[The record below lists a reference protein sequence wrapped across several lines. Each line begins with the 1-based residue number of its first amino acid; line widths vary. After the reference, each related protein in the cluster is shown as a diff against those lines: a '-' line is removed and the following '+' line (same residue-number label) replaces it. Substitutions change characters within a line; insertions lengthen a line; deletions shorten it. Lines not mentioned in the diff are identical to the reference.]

1 LPPTRLADV
10 QRSPHGG
17 LTCHR
22 LTTRRAAEFI
32 RQGESLSLE
41 LTAYEMGH
49 CFKLTGI
56 ALLAFLAGAPALF
69 AQSQWRYEANQNGV
83 RETFIEQKSV
93 VLGSTCS
100 TRLRFSASQDRVGKG
115 ITGVLALEFTVS
127 PMSSIKGFDF
137 EYFHG
142 VGAPVGSQELMRITI
157 SKGGKSFVHTL
168 GAGGYL
174 SSYVDDGFVFHA
186 ENLARNKQGQ
196 VRKVLDQVL
205 QGAESLEVAMID
217 GKNRAIVL
225 SATFPLAGSK
235 PVVEALL
242 KGI

>member
-1 LPPTRLADV
+1 MTSAQLISQA
-10 QRSPHGG
+10 
-17 LTCHR
+17 
-22 LTTRRAAEFI
+22 RAF
-32 RQGESLSLE
+32 LSDYGAL
-41 LTAYEMGH
+41 
-49 CFKLTGI
+49 KVTGI
-56 ALLAFLAGAPALF
+56 ALVSLLAGAPALL
-69 AQSQWRYEANQNGV
+69 AQSQWRYEADRHGHRQAFV
-83 RETFIEQKSV
+83 EQKSV

-100 TRLRFSASQDRVGKG
+100 TRLRFSATRDRVGKG
-115 ITGVLALEFTVS
+115 ITGVLALEFAVS

-157 SKGGKSFVHTL
+157 TKGGKPFVHTL

-174 SSYVDDGFVFHA
+174 SSYVRDGFVFHA
-186 ENLARNKQGQ
+186 EHLARDKQGQ

-205 QGAESLEVAMID
+205 QGAESLEVAITD
-217 GKNRAIVL
+217 GRNRAIVL
-225 SATFPLAGSK
+225 SATFPLTGSK